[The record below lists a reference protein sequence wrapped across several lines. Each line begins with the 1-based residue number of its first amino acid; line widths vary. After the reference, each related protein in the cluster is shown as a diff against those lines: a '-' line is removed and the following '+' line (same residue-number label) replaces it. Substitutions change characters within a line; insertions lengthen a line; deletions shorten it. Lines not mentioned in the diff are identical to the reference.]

1 MRNYKSISVLA
12 VLLIIGCS
20 VEEKPES
27 IVSVYLNAEL
37 NSDYTQAYQYLSKS
51 DQEAYSVNKYS
62 KMKSDSLNTMLRLL
76 AKQSEFTIINTD
88 TNESNA
94 IVTVSLKSPDA
105 EALLGNLMLSAFGG
119 NLVDTSKISSNISK
133 MIEADEIKFKTT
145 QREFQLLLEDD
156 RWKVFEDL
164 KTIKMRNEI
173 LAEADLILTEAESLI
188 QKQQFDNAKEKLNE
202 IFNLDENY
210 IQESNIE
217 KAEVMLSKI
226 EIIGLLELYEIE
238 SRYINTYGSEKEA
251 GIRFKIRNNSK
262 EDLSRVQVKVFYLDS
277 NGNRIYDKTF
287 NPVLVSEFSFGNN
300 DPLKSGYIYQMPE
313 RQFYTSDEVP
323 DEWSEGK
330 VSVIISNVE
339 ILK

>member
-105 EALLGNLMLSAFGG
+105 EALLGNLMLSAFGD
-119 NLVDTSKISSNISK
+119 NLVDT
-133 MIEADEIKFKTT
+133 ADGIKFKTT

-156 RWKVFEDL
+156 GWKVFEDL
-164 KTIKMRNEI
+164 KTIKMRSEILEMRNEI

-188 QKQQFDNAKEKLNE
+188 HKQQFDNAKEKLNE
-202 IFNLDENY
+202 IFSLDENY

-217 KAEVMLSKI
+217 KAEVMLSKIEIKI

-238 SRYINTYGSEKEA
+238 SRYINTYGSEKE
-251 GIRFKIRNNSK
+251 
-262 EDLSRVQVKVFYLDS
+262 V
-277 NGNRIYDKTF
+277 
-287 NPVLVSEFSFGNN
+287 
-300 DPLKSGYIYQMPE
+300 
-313 RQFYTSDEVP
+313 
-323 DEWSEGK
+323 
-330 VSVIISNVE
+330 
-339 ILK
+339 